1 MKIVSKYNTTKAAST
16 LLTMGTPIV
25 SLFSCSELYVHR
37 SDTAISVA
45 GVFAILLS
53 ILFFKDKIAENFKL
67 PSPFVISV
75 AGLAIILLIESIMD
89 PLKIVFVSTIA
100 ATGVDAVTFRRI
112 YKNIEKDLSE
122 SADKYK
128 KLGFIIAKSSDI
140 TGE

>member
-1 MKIVSKYNTTKAAST
+1 MKIVSKYNTTKAVST

>member
-1 MKIVSKYNTTKAAST
+1 MKIVSKYNTTKAVST

-75 AGLAIILLIESIMD
+75 VGLAIILLIESIMD

-112 YKNIEKDLSE
+112 YKNIEK
-122 SADKYK
+122 
-128 KLGFIIAKSSDI
+128 GR
-140 TGE
+140 